1 VVVAS
6 AVVRIGTWSGSLG
19 EGSANAAAL
28 AVARDAL
35 EVRGVEAVAIEAP
48 GAIPPF
54 RAELVDD
61 APAAVVSFRGAVESV
76 DGLLVAAPE
85 YAGGV
90 AGIAKNALDWLVG
103 SGSLYHRVVGVLSAG
118 TTGGTFAIE
127 QLVRT
132 ISWQG
137 GLVVAT
143 LGIDAARTKQDAT
156 GEFTDVTSIDAIRS
170 WAGAVADATGEPGP
184 ARLARVAPIV
194 VPLGIDVDRFGDLA

>member
-1 VVVAS
+1 
-6 AVVRIGTWSGSLG
+6 VRIATWNGSLG
-19 EGSANAAAL
+19 AASANAAAL

-35 EVRGVEAVAIEAP
+35 IDRGVEVATID
-48 GAIPPF
+48 GLDVIPPF
-54 RAELVDD
+54 RADAVDD
-61 APAAVVSFRGAVESV
+61 PPDPVARLRDAVESA

-90 AGIAKNALDWLVG
+90 SGAVKNALDWLVG
-103 SGSLYHRVVGVLSAG
+103 SSSLYHRVVGVLSAG

-143 LGIDAARTKQDAT
+143 LGIDAPRTKQDAT
-156 GEFTDVTSIDAIRS
+156 GAFTDPATVAAIGA
-170 WAGAVADATGEPGP
+170 WADGVADAVGERP
-184 ARLARVAPIV
+184 ADRIARVAPIV
-194 VPLGIDVDRFGDLA
+194 SPLGIDVARFGIDR

>member
-1 VVVAS
+1 M
-6 AVVRIGTWSGSLG
+6 RIGTWSGSLG
-19 EGSANAAAL
+19 AGSANAAAL
-28 AVARDAL
+28 DAARDAL
-35 EVRGVEAVAIEAP
+35 VDRGVDVVAIDGLAD
-48 GAIPPF
+48 IPPF
-54 RAELVDD
+54 RADLVDD
-61 APAAVVSFRGAVESV
+61 APSAVAAFRAAVESV

-90 AGIAKNALDWLVG
+90 AGVVKNALDWLVG

-143 LGIDAARTKQDAT
+143 LPVASPRTKQDDA
-156 GEFTDVTSIDAIRS
+156 GAFTDAGTLRAIAA
-170 WAGAVADATGEPGP
+170 WAGAVADAVDES
-184 ARLARVAPIV
+184 ASERLARVAPILT
-194 VPLGIDVDRFGDLA
+194 PLGIDVARFGDVG